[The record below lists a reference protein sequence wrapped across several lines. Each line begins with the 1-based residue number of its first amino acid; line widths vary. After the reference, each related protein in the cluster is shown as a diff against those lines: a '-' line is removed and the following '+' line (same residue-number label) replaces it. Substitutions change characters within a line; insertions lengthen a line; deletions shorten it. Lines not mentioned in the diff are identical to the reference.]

1 MFNDTVIIE
10 TIYTSG
16 NDIYLPLLIDLLI
29 SNNFS
34 SKYDIFLC
42 SRVFKIVGVVFSKLS
57 ESGFQNCRS
66 RVFKIVGVGFSKLS
80 ESGFQNCRSRVF
92 KIVGVGFSKL
102 SESGFQNCR
111 SRVFKIVGVGF
122 SKLSES
128 GFQNCRSRVFKIVG
142 VGFSKLSESGFQ
154 NCRSR
159 VFKISDVKKTVFFRS
174 CFLCK
179 INKCFFFFKTVFY
192 RFFCFFEI
200 WHKYQYTSWNNAS
213 VGLI

>member
-1 MFNDTVIIE
+1 MFNDMVIIE

-42 SRVFKIVGVVFSKLS
+42 SRVFKIVGVVF
-57 ESGFQNCRS
+57 
-66 RVFKIVGVGFSKLS
+66 
-80 ESGFQNCRSRVF
+80 
-92 KIVGVGFSKL
+92 
-102 SESGFQNCR
+102 
-111 SRVFKIVGVGF
+111 
-122 SKLSES
+122 
-128 GFQNCRSRVFKIVG
+128 FKIVG

-159 VFKISDVKKTVFFRS
+159 VFKISDVKKTFFFRS

-179 INKCFFFFKTVFY
+179 INKCFFLKKTFFY
-192 RFFCFFEI
+192 RFFSFFEI
-200 WHKYQYTSWNNAS
+200 WHKYQYTS
-213 VGLI
+213 